1 MKKKL
6 SDEIGKAFIRL
17 HCSHWYWHRESPLEM
32 GSLSRGI
39 IVCNNCG
46 KRKFI
51 EQLKDSEVL
60 VELQRYKDIILQPQE
75 SEDKDED
82 SN

>member
-6 SDEIGKAFIRL
+6 ADEIWKAFIRL
-17 HCSHWYWHRESPLEM
+17 HCSHWYWHRESPLEF
-32 GSLSRGI
+32 GSFSRGV

-46 KRKFI
+46 KKKLI

-60 VELQRYKDIILQPQE
+60 VEPWRVNDYLTDRK
-75 SEDKDED
+75 
-82 SN
+82 

>member
-17 HCSHWYWHRESPLEM
+17 HCSHWYWHRENPLEF
-32 GSLSRGI
+32 GSFSRGV

-46 KRKFI
+46 KKKLI
-51 EQLKDSEVL
+51 EELKEHEVL
-60 VELQRYKDIILQPQE
+60 VDWWRYKDYLTG
-75 SEDKDED
+75 K
-82 SN
+82 